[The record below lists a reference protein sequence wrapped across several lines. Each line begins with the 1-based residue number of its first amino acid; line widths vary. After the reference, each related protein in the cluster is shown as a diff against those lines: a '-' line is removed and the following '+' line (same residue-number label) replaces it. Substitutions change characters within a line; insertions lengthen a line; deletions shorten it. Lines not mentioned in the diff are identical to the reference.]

1 MNSQFVAVAVAAAF
15 AVMLPMN
22 QTWAESAAQPE
33 TKTSART
40 EAADTALVESDTMD
54 PAQIATK
61 VAAASTGP
69 ATSPRPPAELPKWI
83 GKVSFTRSWI
93 DSQPKAQG
101 GEEFACLAEALYFEA
116 RGEAIRGQF
125 AVAEV
130 ILNRTR
136 DGQYP
141 KTVCGV
147 VRQGA
152 GNSCQFSYACD
163 GKSDAIS
170 EKRAF
175 ERVAKVARATLDGA
189 VPALTGGATH
199 FHARHVQPSWAN
211 TYVQTAEIG
220 SHVFYR
226 DSYRTASVN

>member
-1 MNSQFVAVAVAAAF
+1 MNRHFVAVALATAF
-15 AVMLPMN
+15 AAMLPIH
-22 QTWAESAAQPE
+22 QTRAESTIHPEAKSAAPA
-33 TKTSART
+33 TG
-40 EAADTALVESDTMD
+40 ADFGLVESDTAD
-54 PAQIATK
+54 SAQVATK

-93 DSQPKAQG
+93 DSQPKAEG

-136 DGQYP
+136 AAQYP

-163 GKSDAIS
+163 GKSETIS

-175 ERVAKVARATLDGA
+175 ERVAKVARATLDGT

-199 FHARHVQPSWAN
+199 FHARHVQPSWAD
-211 TYVQTAEIG
+211 TYVRTAEIG
-220 SHVFYR
+220 SHLFYR
-226 DSYRTASVN
+226 DSYQTASIN